1 MNRTSL
7 RPWALILLLGI
18 SGCYKASFYQ
28 GSTVRGTQHE
38 EWTNFFLFG
47 LVGHDRVDVREFC
60 PNSQVAALR
69 SGGNF
74 GTSLVSVLTVGIY
87 TPRKVYVSCA
97 DRSSTARARV
107 FERSLGSN
115 VRKGVEQ

>member
-1 MNRTSL
+1 MNRPSL
-7 RPWALILLLGI
+7 RLWVLTLLLGL

-47 LVGHDRVDVREFC
+47 LIGHDRVDVREFC
-60 PNSQVAALR
+60 PNSEVASLR
-69 SGGNF
+69 SGANV
-74 GTSLVSVLTVGIY
+74 GTTVVSVLTVGIY

-97 DRSSTARARV
+97 DGSSAARAQ
-107 FERSLGSN
+107 LNAKAG
-115 VRKGVEQ
+115 VRQ